1 MKDVPMPDAR
11 RVVQVTAIGA
21 AMLFAAV
28 LPASAD
34 AQQPTITATGQ
45 GEVKPQPRNRKIDVS
60 IRKAVEVAHAAAL
73 PLAMAD
79 ARAKAAEMAAVA
91 GLTLGPLVSIADA
104 PQPGYPFIFSQQNGT
119 FGNGHYCGKVR
130 NFKTVV
136 RNGVRRR
143 VVAKGSHTACR
154 VPPEVYANVSLTF
167 STVAA

>member
-1 MKDVPMPDAR
+1 MPHAQ
-11 RVVQVTAIGA
+11 RVVRVTVIGA
-21 AMLFAAV
+21 AMLFAAA
-28 LPASAD
+28 LPAAAQ

-45 GEVKPQPRNRKIDVS
+45 GEVKPEPRNRKIDVS

-79 ARAKAAEMAAVA
+79 ARANAAELATAA
-91 GLTLGPLVSIADA
+91 GLTLGPLVTIAGA
-104 PQPGYPFIFSQQNGT
+104 PQPGYPFAFSQQNGT
-119 FGNGHYCGKVR
+119 FGNGHYCGKLR

-143 VVAKGSHTACR
+143 VVAKGTHTACR
-154 VPPEVYANVSLTF
+154 VPSEVYANVSLTF

>member
-1 MKDVPMPDAR
+1 
-11 RVVQVTAIGA
+11 
-21 AMLFAAV
+21 MLFAAA
-28 LPASAD
+28 LPAAAD

-45 GEVKPQPRNRKIDVS
+45 GEVKPEPKNRKIDVS

-79 ARAKAAEMAAVA
+79 ARANAAELATAA
-91 GLTLGPLVSIADA
+91 GLTLGPLVTIADA

-119 FGNGHYCGKVR
+119 FGNGHYCGKLR

-136 RNGVRRR
+136 RSGARRR
-143 VVAKGSHTACR
+143 VVAKGTHTACR
-154 VPPEVYANVSLTF
+154 VPAEVYANVSLTF

>member
-1 MKDVPMPDAR
+1 MPHR
-11 RVVQVTAIGA
+11 RRAVRVTIIGA
-21 AMLFAAV
+21 AMLFAAA
-28 LPASAD
+28 LPAAAD
-34 AQQPTITATGQ
+34 AQKPTITATGQ
-45 GEVKPQPRNRKIDVS
+45 GEVKPEPKNRKIDVS
-60 IRKAVEVAHAAAL
+60 IRKAVEVAHTAAL
-73 PLAMAD
+73 PLAIAD
-79 ARAKAAEMAAVA
+79 ARANAAELAAVA

-104 PQPGYPFIFSQQNGT
+104 PQPGYPFVFTQQNGT

-143 VVAKGSHTACR
+143 VLAKGSHTACR

>member
-1 MKDVPMPDAR
+1 MPHR
-11 RVVQVTAIGA
+11 RQAVRVTVIGA
-21 AMLFAAV
+21 ALLFAAA
-28 LPASAD
+28 LPAAAN

-45 GEVKPQPRNRKIDVS
+45 GEVKPEPKNRKLDVS

-73 PLAMAD
+73 PLAIAD
-79 ARAKAAEMAAVA
+79 ARAKAAELAAAA

-136 RNGVRRR
+136 RNGARRR
-143 VVAKGSHTACR
+143 VATKGTHTVCR
-154 VPPEVYANVSLTF
+154 VPPEVYANVSLVF
-167 STVAA
+167 STAPA